1 MNVKQSVWV
10 VPPERMKAG
19 REHRVPLTKEA
30 LALLPTDRNTGLLF
44 PNAGG
49 EALSDAAMRKYL
61 QEDMERHGLT
71 VHGFRST
78 FRQWV
83 KDRTNVPGEI
93 AEAALAHVN
102 GDKTEAAYDRSD
114 ALERRRRLM
123 QMWSRFCVA
132 GHRERP
138 CHSDARGR

>member
-1 MNVKQSVWV
+1 M
-10 VPPERMKAG
+10 
-19 REHRVPLTKEA
+19 
-30 LALLPTDRNTGLLF
+30 ALLPQDRRTGLIF
-44 PNAGG
+44 PNASD

-61 QEDMERHGLT
+61 QEDMKRPGIT

-83 KDRTNVPGEI
+83 KDRTNVAGEI

-114 ALERRRRLM
+114 ALERRRQLM
-123 QMWSRFCVA
+123 QMWSRFCIA
-132 GHRERP
+132 GAPATGDVIPMRE
-138 CHSDARGR
+138 AR